1 MPIRAAIWDFSGVLL
16 KPRVADPHAFIAR
29 ELGMDPPNFA
39 KYFDG
44 KENARLDLGEE
55 SEVEY
60 YQRVI
65 CEQNLK
71 EMDALRIFNRYFFD
85 LFDIN
90 EELMDFIRAAHPRLQ
105 MAICSNFSSMLR
117 SLLENKWKII
127 NDFDVLVISSEVRL
141 LKPDPRIYQ
150 LTLDELGV
158 KPEEAVFVDDTQ
170 NNVLGAQ
177 ALGIIGILYE
187 DNHTALREIEQ
198 LTN

>member
-1 MPIRAAIWDFSGVLL
+1 
-16 KPRVADPHAFIAR
+16 
-29 ELGMDPPNFA
+29 
-39 KYFDG
+39 
-44 KENARLDLGEE
+44 
-55 SEVEY
+55 
-60 YQRVI
+60 
-65 CEQNLK
+65 
-71 EMDALRIFNRYFFD
+71 
-85 LFDIN
+85 
-90 EELMDFIRAAHPRLQ
+90 
-105 MAICSNFSSMLR
+105 
-117 SLLENKWKII
+117 
-127 NDFDVLVISSEVRL
+127 VRL